1 MKTTRPTCDRK
12 TKAHLHRDTRK
23 VTVGGVRCSH
33 ESCTECVDGVAAI
46 EEGLARH
53 SGLRPKNQQ
62 ERTTDVDREERVLT
76 KSVVTPELI
85 VRGQHI
91 TLRREEVR

>member
-1 MKTTRPTCDRK
+1 M
-12 TKAHLHRDTRK
+12 
-23 VTVGGVRCSH
+23 
-33 ESCTECVDGVAAI
+33 DGVAAV
-46 EEGLARH
+46 EQGLARH
-53 SGLRPKNQQ
+53 SGHRPKNRQ
-62 ERTTDVDREERVLT
+62 EWTTDVDREERVLT